1 MALNRSPEFK
11 FVIVQIALVATV
23 FIGPEAKQHSY
34 EVQTTLAQGYRRSWR
49 FKIFLFLALAAILL
63 TGTEAFKLFWY

>member
-11 FVIVQIALVATV
+11 VVIVQIALVAAL

-34 EVQTTLAQGYRRSWR
+34 EV
-49 FKIFLFLALAAILL
+49 
-63 TGTEAFKLFWY
+63 